1 MAGIAPGD
9 ESIMVSITIGPNTYT
24 GALAKDMGA
33 GVQEPAQPQEP
44 EQGEQ
49 PQGEEA
55 VAAQGQDGGRRKMKG
70 MKKTKSKAK
79 GTRKLSPYMKFAQQ
93 ARKEVL
99 RENPNLKSDVIAVGR
114 KIGEKWRALSDA
126 EKAKY

>member
-1 MAGIAPGD
+1 MAGIAPAD

-24 GALAKDMGA
+24 GALAKDAGA
-33 GVQEPAQPQEP
+33 GVQEPQEP
-44 EQGEQ
+44 EQGE
-49 PQGEEA
+49 PQEAEA
-55 VAAQGQDGGRRKMKG
+55 VAAQGQEGGRRKMKG

-99 RENPNLKSDVIAVGR
+99 QENPNLKSDVIAVGR

>member
-1 MAGIAPGD
+1 MK
-9 ESIMVSITIGPNTYT
+9 VTIELDGKKYE
-24 GALAKDMGA
+24 GELAE
-33 GVQEPAQPQEP
+33 V
-44 EQGEQ
+44 
-49 PQGEEA
+49 
-55 VAAQGQDGGRRKMKG
+55 VDGGSQQKNESQNDLQEGGKRMKKMK
-70 MKKTKSKAK
+70 KVK

-99 RENPNLKSDVIAVGR
+99 AENPSLKSDVIAVGR

>member
-1 MAGIAPGD
+1 
-9 ESIMVSITIGPNTYT
+9 
-24 GALAKDMGA
+24 
-33 GVQEPAQPQEP
+33 
-44 EQGEQ
+44 
-49 PQGEEA
+49 
-55 VAAQGQDGGRRKMKG
+55 MKG

-99 RENPNLKSDVIAVGR
+99 QENPNLKSDVIAVGR